1 MAHEWGLASKQAWR
15 YVYDC
20 YCMYVTSVARNSST
34 GSKVAQVKQ
43 VSPEARGGEG
53 ARGRGG
59 GKEGQ
64 GKGGGGGNKR

>member
-1 MAHEWGLASKQAWR
+1 MGACSSKQASMR
-15 YVYDC
+15 YVYDG

-53 ARGRGG
+53 ARGRGAARRG
-59 GKEGQ
+59 RE
-64 GKGGGGGNKR
+64 KGGGDKR